1 MGVGKAAAERTAEA
15 RSAEALWGNLMER
28 KILTV
33 ARCPKR
39 PLQGSNALRPS
50 LPKRRSLSIC
60 SDGPSDNMEVTLRL
74 QRSAKERCSSATFT
88 LERGDQNIFELRE
101 VF

>member
-33 ARCPKR
+33 ARCPK
-39 PLQGSNALRPS
+39 NAFAGFKCLAT
-50 LPKRRSLSIC
+50 LSAQEEIAVYMF
-60 SDGPSDNMEVTLRL
+60 GRT
-74 QRSAKERCSSATFT
+74 ER
-88 LERGDQNIFELRE
+88 
-101 VF
+101 